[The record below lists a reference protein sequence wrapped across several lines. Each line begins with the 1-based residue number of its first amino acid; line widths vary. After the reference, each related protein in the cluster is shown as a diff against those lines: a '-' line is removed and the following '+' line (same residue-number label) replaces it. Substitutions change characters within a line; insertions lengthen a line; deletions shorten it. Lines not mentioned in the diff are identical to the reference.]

1 MKYIIIIIAITLSL
15 KVNAGE
21 FEEKIVK
28 AAIERT
34 DHFVIYNGAY
44 LSIDYP
50 NGDVPA
56 NIGVCTDVIIRSY
69 RTLKIDLQKLVHEDM
84 LANFDEYPS
93 KRIWGLN
100 KTDRNIDHRRVPN
113 LQTFF
118 KRHGKVLSKS
128 DNPDDYKPGDIVT
141 WMLAGNLPHIG
152 IVVDQINPKTGNPY
166 IVHNIGLGPQKEGML
181 FDYTITGHYKF
192 IPENFIDENK
202 SD

>member
-34 DHFVIYNGAY
+34 NQFVIYNGAY

-56 NIGVCTDVIIRSY
+56 NIGVCTDVIIRTY
-69 RTLKIDLQKLVHEDM
+69 RTLGIDLQKLVHEDM
-84 LANFDEYPS
+84 LANFQAYPS
-93 KRIWGLN
+93 KRIWNLN
-100 KTDRNIDHRRVPN
+100 RPDKNIDHRRVPN
-113 LQTFF
+113 LQAFL
-118 KRHGKVLSKS
+118 KRHGEELKISE
-128 DNPDDYKPGDIVT
+128 NPKDYNPGDLVT

-152 IVVDQINPKTGNPY
+152 IVTNEINAKTGNPY
-166 IVHNIGLGPQKEGML
+166 IVHNIGLGPKKDDML
-181 FDYTITGHYKF
+181 FDYKVTGHYKYVH
-192 IPENFIDENK
+192 ED
-202 SD
+202 S